1 MQEGGKT
8 VDKALPQQA
17 CLKFFSGVC
26 LVAVLLFLPAGTVYF
41 LHAWLLMGL
50 LFVPMFL
57 GGLIMW
63 RKAPELLKRRL
74 NAKEQEDEQ
83 RTVIALSGI
92 MFLLGFVLAG
102 LRVRFQ
108 RQALPNWVVFGA
120 SVLFL
125 VGYGLFALV
134 LRENSHLSRTIR
146 VEKGQTV
153 VDTGLYGIIRHPMY
167 TATLLMFLSMP
178 LILGSWQAFLVFLAY
193 PLLIVKR
200 IANEEAVLIREM
212 EGYKAYCQKIRYRL
226 IPYIW

>member
-1 MQEGGKT
+1 M
-8 VDKALPQQA
+8 
-17 CLKFFSGVC
+17 
-26 LVAVLLFLPAGTVYF
+26 
-41 LHAWLLMGL
+41 
-50 LFVPMFL
+50 
-57 GGLIMW
+57 
-63 RKAPELLKRRL
+63 LKRRL
-74 NAKEQEDEQ
+74 NAKEQEGEQ

-212 EGYKAYCQKIRYRL
+212 EVYKAYCQKIRYRL